1 MDAPSV
7 APEVQ
12 VSPVPEDVRP
22 LPPTVSYDIQ
32 SLGKYDVFLNH
43 RGPDV
48 KDTFVAHLNDA
59 LCAAGFHPFLDAKS
73 LIKGKHPYNSINEA
87 LSGVGLHVAIFSKG
101 YAESKYCL
109 DELHDMLE
117 SGKLIL
123 PVFYGVEVENL
134 CRPYDGPFAAGLRK
148 HKKRGRHQD
157 VERWETALAKV
168 ADLQGFRLAEFNGD
182 EAQLKRRIVL
192 AVQRALPARRLQQ
205 VAPHRV
211 GLEESLKVVIKKL
224 NLTGDS
230 VGIIGVF
237 GMGGI
242 GKTTLVREVYNH
254 FAMEK
259 RFEEQSFLK
268 DVRSITDP
276 LDLQKQLVYDLLQG
290 DLQSSEKFSY
300 WFDRFMRRK
309 VLIVVDDIDH
319 RSQFDVLIPHID
331 KLARGSRILV
341 TSRDQNVLTNIMRGD
356 GHLTAMHEVELM
368 SPHDS
373 YRLFN
378 WHAFYNEKASD
389 GFQDLARK
397 VADACCRLPLA
408 LEVIGAFLFDKKRPE
423 DRDCWHQATETL
435 RANGDILNKLKIS
448 YDGLSSDESR
458 LMFTDIA
465 CFLIGKDEQMA
476 MQIFESCIS
485 YTGPQVSFH
494 ALMDKS
500 LVTLDSDRR
509 IRMHDLLR
517 DMGRNVVT
525 KQSQIEGQRSHLW
538 DPAMAERVLR
548 KNQGTDTVRGL
559 SVAGAKDGAAWKAET
574 YTRMSEL
581 HFLIL
586 DHCQVKGDFS
596 TWSKELRWLQW
607 WSLPL
612 SELPPTLSLLNLSVL
627 DLTGSKSFPCK
638 ELRMLILKDCTA
650 LKELPQTIGKL
661 SRLKNLDVQGC
672 STLKALPDSMGELM
686 ELTQLNLSNCT
697 TLERLPDTICL
708 LSKLQKLWL
717 INCTELEFLPTE
729 FGKLQRL
736 DEFWADAT
744 SLSRL
749 PHSFSQLSNLEN
761 LHLHKC
767 EEIQELPSMSGLVKL
782 KLFHMGHIGVQTL
795 PEDFGHLQNL
805 VELHLYG
812 CKNLQTLPQSF
823 GLLQLQRLQMNDN
836 PKLEMLPEGFG
847 RLKSLVDL
855 HIGNN
860 SILSLP
866 LSELPLNL
874 SFPCKELR
882 MLILKDCTAI
892 EELPQTIGKLSRLK
906 NLDVQG
912 CSTLKALPDS
922 MGELMELTQLNLSNC
937 TTLERLPDTI
947 CLLTKLEK
955 LWLVNC
961 TKLKFLPKEFGKL
974 QRLDEFWA
982 DTTSL
987 SRLPHSFSQLSN
999 LEDLHLRK
1007 CENIQELPSMS
1018 GLVKLKLF
1026 HMGHIG
1032 VQTLPEDFGHLQ
1044 NLVDLY
1050 LYGCKNLQ
1058 TLPQSFGLL
1067 QLRRLQ
1073 MNDNPKLEML
1083 PEGFGRL
1090 KSLVDLHIV
1099 NNSILSLPLSELPL
1113 NLSHYSSQRCNVV
1126 ALWHYSSR
1134 RCDATTLWRCNSR
1147 QRQTTAHY
1155 AMMASSASDGRQRSA
1170 ALQQWQ
1176 YDVFLNHRGPDVKDT
1191 FVAHLNDALCA
1202 AGFHPFLDAKSLIKG
1217 KHPYNS
1223 INQALSGVGVH
1234 VAIFSKGYAESKY
1247 CLDELHDMLESGKL
1261 ILPVFYGVEVEHLC
1275 RPYDGPFA
1283 AGLRKHKKRGRH
1295 QDVERWETALAK
1307 VADLQG
1313 FRLAEFNGDE
1323 AQLKRRIV
1331 LAVQRALPARR
1342 LQQVAP
1348 HRVGLEESLKV
1359 VIKKLNLTGDS
1370 VRIIG
1375 VFGMG
1380 GIGKTTLVREVY
1392 NHFAMEKRFEEQSF
1406 LKDVRSITDPL
1417 DLQKQLVYDLL
1428 QEDLQSSEKFSYW
1441 FDCFMG
1447 RKVLI
1452 VVDDID
1458 HRSQFDV
1465 LIPHI
1470 DKLARGSRILVT
1482 SRDQNVL
1489 TNIMRG
1495 DGHLTA
1501 MHEVELMSPHDS
1513 YRLFNWHAFY
1523 NEKAS
1528 DGFQD
1533 LARKV
1538 ADACCR
1544 LPLALEVIG
1553 AFLFDKK
1560 RPEDRDCWHQA
1571 TETLRANGDILNK
1584 LKISYD
1590 GLSSDESR
1598 LMFTDIACFLI
1609 GKDEQMAMQI
1619 FESCISYTGPQV
1631 SFHALM
1637 DKSLVTLDS
1646 DRRIR
1651 MHDLLRDMGRNV
1663 VTKQSQIEGQRSHL
1677 WDPAMA
1683 ERVLRKNQGTDTVR
1697 GLSVAGAKDGAA
1709 WKAETYTRMSELHF
1723 LILDHCQV
1731 KGDFSTWSKELRW
1744 LQWWSLPLTE
1754 LPPTLSL
1761 LNLSVLDL
1769 TGSKSVTRIS
1779 PKNSNDEFPC
1789 KELRM
1794 LILKDCTALEELPQ
1808 TIGKLSRLKNLDV
1821 QGCST
1826 LKALPDSVGELLELT
1841 QLNLSNCTTLEKLP
1855 DTICLLSKLEKLWLI
1870 NCTELEFLPTEFGKL
1885 QRLDEF
1891 WADATSLS
1899 RLPHSFSQ
1907 LSNLEDLHLCY
1918 CENIQEL
1925 PSMSGLFPCKALRM
1939 LIFKDCT
1946 ALEELPQT
1954 IGKLS
1959 RLKNLD
1965 VQGCST
1971 LKALPDSVG
1980 ELLELTQ
1987 LNLSNCTTL
1996 EKLPDTICLL
2006 SKLEK
2011 LWLINCTELEFLPTE
2026 FGKLQRL
2033 DEFWADATSLSRL
2046 PHSFSQLSNLEDLH
2060 LCYCENIQELP
2071 SMSGLFPCKEL
2082 RMLILKD
2089 CTALEELPQTI
2100 GKLSRLKN
2108 LDVQGCS
2115 TLKALPDSF
2124 PCKELRMLI
2133 LKDCTALEE
2142 LPQTIG
2148 KLSRL
2153 KNLDVQG
2160 CSTLKA
2166 LPDSVGE
2173 LLELMQLNLSNCTT
2187 LNRLPHTICR
2197 LSKLQKL
2204 WLINCREL
2212 KFLPTE
2218 FGKLQRLDEFWADAT
2233 SLSRLPHSFS
2243 QLSNLEDLHLCYCEN
2258 IQELPSMSGLFPCK
2272 ELRMLI
2278 LKDCTA
2284 LEELPQT
2291 IGKLSRLK
2299 NLDVQGCSTLKALPD
2314 SMGELLELTQLN
2326 LSNCTTLNRLPHT
2339 ICRLSKLQKLWLINC
2354 TKLKF
2359 LPTEFGK
2366 LQRLDEF
2373 WADATSLSRLPHS
2386 FSQLSNLEDLH
2397 LCYCENIQELP
2408 SMSGLFPCKELRMLI
2423 LKDCTALEELPQTI
2437 GKLSRLKNLDVQG
2450 CSTLKALPNSVGEL
2464 LELTQ
2469 LNLSNC
2475 TSLNRLPDTICLLS
2489 KLEKLWLINC
2499 IELEFLPTEFGKLQ
2513 RLDEFW
2519 ADATSLSRL
2528 PHSFSQLSNLE
2539 NLHLHKCEE
2548 IQELPS
2554 MSGLVKLKLFH
2565 MGHIGVQTLPEDFGQ
2580 LQNLVELH
2588 LYGCKNLETLPQS
2601 FGLLQLQRLEM
2612 YDNPELEM
2620 PPEGFGKPK
2629 KRKHDSLFIKL
2640 KSSSGRFKQRNVDV
2654 PSTFLELGTKSL
2666 KNVENT
2672 ISAQSSDSVLI
2683 NQLQCDYLFHK
2694 LRESLND
2701 AKACIDGSSPQD
2713 NKRSCCI
2720 LESLAQTWKEGE
2732 ILVGDCCD
2740 AQWIR
2745 VAMILANAKE
2755 HFTFLIF
2762 KLRLYMQLFQSIFK
2776 EGATKEFLIKLQDR
2790 KWSDDVKDE
2799 EFPIIDEKALEDQQ
2813 RLLSRLMEVG
2823 SIDSENLI
2831 KRLNHPG
2838 KIDAWKVAHKS
2849 IQRVPRG
2856 QIGKGASAI
2865 VHEVEWL
2872 GKHFAEKCF
2881 FGPEGEHFQK
2891 EASLLAGLSHPN
2903 ILPLFCLVTTA
2914 NSCSFVT
2921 ELMDGDLYGL
2931 MRKRLHNHEIQGA
2944 PFKLLEAIDIMLQVA
2959 EGMHYLHQK
2968 KVVHRDLKSTNILVK
2983 CDEHD
2988 GHVYAKVAD
2997 FGLSKTKESSCTYS
3011 NLTMDQG
3018 TTRWMAP
3025 ELFGN
3030 FDQSVPIQVCQ
3041 ETQHPSL
3048 SNEQISRRYPFKV
3061 DIYSF
3066 GMVCYEILTGN
3077 IPFHNINSMTEFRT
3091 KIKDGLRPDLPEQCP
3106 HQLSKLIQECYHPD
3120 PATRPSFFEIC
3131 LELRHIMCSLMIG
3144 CTL

>member
-73 LIKGKHPYNSINEA
+73 LIKGKHPYNSINQA
-87 LSGVGLHVAIFSKG
+87 LSGVGVHVAIFSKG

-123 PVFYGVEVENL
+123 PVFYGVEVEHL

-168 ADLQGFRLAEFNGD
+168 ADLQGFRLAGFNGD

-276 LDLQKQLVYDLLQG
+276 LDLQKQLVYDLLQE

-300 WFDRFMRRK
+300 RFDRFMGRK

-423 DRDCWHQATETL
+423 DRDCWHQATQTL

-607 WSLPL
+607 CSLPL
-612 SELPPTLSLLNLSVL
+612 LELPPTLSLLNLSVL

-650 LKELPQTIGKL
+650 LEELPQTIGKL

-672 STLKALPDSMGELM
+672 STLKALPDSVGELM

-697 TLERLPDTICL
+697 TLERLPYTICL
-708 LSKLQKLWL
+708 LLKLEKLWL

-749 PHSFSQLSNLEN
+749 PHSFSQLSNLED
-761 LHLHKC
+761 LHLRKC
-767 EEIQELPSMSGLVKL
+767 EKIQELPSMSGL
-782 KLFHMGHIGVQTL
+782 
-795 PEDFGHLQNL
+795 
-805 VELHLYG
+805 
-812 CKNLQTLPQSF
+812 
-823 GLLQLQRLQMNDN
+823 
-836 PKLEMLPEGFG
+836 
-847 RLKSLVDL
+847 
-855 HIGNN
+855 
-860 SILSLP
+860 
-866 LSELPLNL
+866 
-874 SFPCKELR
+874 
-882 MLILKDCTAI
+882 
-892 EELPQTIGKLSRLK
+892 LPQTIGKLSRLK

-912 CSTLKALPDS
+912 CSTLKALPNS
-922 MGELMELTQLNLSNC
+922 VGELVELTQLNLSNC
-937 TTLERLPDTI
+937 TTLKMLPDTI
-947 CLLTKLEK
+947 CLLSKLQK
-955 LWLVNC
+955 LWLINC
-961 TKLKFLPKEFGKL
+961 TKLEFLPTEFGKL
-974 QRLDEFWA
+974 HRLDEFWA
-982 DTTSL
+982 DATSL

-1007 CENIQELPSMS
+1007 CEKIQELPSMNIPCKTA
-1018 GLVKLKLF
+1018 LVELRRIMSCGELLVTQWTQKDWWMAVIASSDAASLDKKVILHLREFLACVNMLVQMKTNIMYRPDLESAVKDASRTDIDSLIRSMEEYKGSISSTSKFAKLAKHILEKLEAEISNHQHPYTIDFPLDVEISYKDRLGDGSFGTVYKCTFLGVMAAAKVWKTNCMNKEAAEKEARLSSKLRHPNVAQFIGYGVMENQPVIISELMSTDLRRYLDEKKKTAGEGPPLPLLVAMNILLQIAEAMNYLHENGVMHRDLKANNVLINVVEGPDRQLSSSSVQVKLTDFGESKLKLDDS
-1026 HMGHIG
+1026 GY
-1032 VQTLPEDFGHLQ
+1032 T
-1044 NLVDLY
+1044 
-1050 LYGCKNLQ
+1050 
-1058 TLPQSFGLL
+1058 TPQVG
-1067 QLRRLQ
+1067 
-1073 MNDNPKLEML
+1073 
-1083 PEGFGRL
+1083 
-1090 KSLVDLHIV
+1090 
-1099 NNSILSLPLSELPL
+1099 
-1113 NLSHYSSQRCNVV
+1113 
-1126 ALWHYSSR
+1126 
-1134 RCDATTLWRCNSR
+1134 ATR
-1147 QRQTTAHY
+1147 
-1155 AMMASSASDGRQRSA
+1155 
-1170 ALQQWQ
+1170 
-1176 YDVFLNHRGPDVKDT
+1176 
-1191 FVAHLNDALCA
+1191 
-1202 AGFHPFLDAKSLIKG
+1202 
-1217 KHPYNS
+1217 
-1223 INQALSGVGVH
+1223 
-1234 VAIFSKGYAESKY
+1234 
-1247 CLDELHDMLESGKL
+1247 
-1261 ILPVFYGVEVEHLC
+1261 
-1275 RPYDGPFA
+1275 
-1283 AGLRKHKKRGRH
+1283 
-1295 QDVERWETALAK
+1295 
-1307 VADLQG
+1307 
-1313 FRLAEFNGDE
+1313 DE

-1370 VRIIG
+1370 VGIIG

-1441 FDCFMG
+1441 FDRFMG

-1619 FESCISYTGPQV
+1619 FESCISYTGPHV

-1744 LQWWSLPLTE
+1744 LQWWSLPLSE
-1754 LPPTLSL
+1754 LPSTLSL

-1779 PKNSNDEFPC
+1779 PKNSNHEFPC

-1826 LKALPDSVGELLELT
+1826 LKALPDSVGELVELT
-1841 QLNLSNCTTLEKLP
+1841 QLNLSNCTTLERLP

-1907 LSNLEDLHLCY
+1907 LSNLEDLHLRK
-1918 CENIQEL
+1918 CEKIQEL
-1925 PSMSGLFPCKALRM
+1925 PSMSAL
-1939 LIFKDCT
+1939 
-1946 ALEELPQT
+1946 
-1954 IGKLS
+1954 
-1959 RLKNLD
+1959 
-1965 VQGCST
+1965 
-1971 LKALPDSVG
+1971 
-1980 ELLELTQ
+1980 
-1987 LNLSNCTTL
+1987 
-1996 EKLPDTICLL
+1996 
-2006 SKLEK
+2006 
-2011 LWLINCTELEFLPTE
+2011 
-2026 FGKLQRL
+2026 
-2033 DEFWADATSLSRL
+2033 
-2046 PHSFSQLSNLEDLH
+2046 
-2060 LCYCENIQELP
+2060 
-2071 SMSGLFPCKEL
+2071 
-2082 RMLILKD
+2082 
-2089 CTALEELPQTI
+2089 
-2100 GKLSRLKN
+2100 
-2108 LDVQGCS
+2108 
-2115 TLKALPDSF
+2115 F

-2173 LLELMQLNLSNCTT
+2173 LVELTHLNLSNCTT
-2187 LNRLPHTICR
+2187 LKRLPDTICL
-2197 LSKLQKL
+2197 LSKLEKL
-2204 WLINCREL
+2204 WLINCTEL
-2212 KFLPTE
+2212 EFLPTE
-2218 FGKLQRLDEFWADAT
+2218 FGKLQRLDEFWADTT

-2243 QLSNLEDLHLCYCEN
+2243 QLSNLEDLHLHKCEE
-2258 IQELPSMSGLFPCK
+2258 IQELPSMSALFPCK

-2278 LKDCTA
+2278 LKDCTT

-2314 SMGELLELTQLN
+2314 SVGELVELTHLN
-2326 LSNCTTLNRLPHT
+2326 LSNCTTLKRLPDT
-2339 ICRLSKLQKLWLINC
+2339 ICLLSKLEKLWLINC

-2397 LCYCENIQELP
+2397 L
-2408 SMSGLFPCKELRMLI
+2408 
-2423 LKDCTALEELPQTI
+2423 
-2437 GKLSRLKNLDVQG
+2437 
-2450 CSTLKALPNSVGEL
+2450 
-2464 LELTQ
+2464 
-2469 LNLSNC
+2469 
-2475 TSLNRLPDTICLLS
+2475 
-2489 KLEKLWLINC
+2489 
-2499 IELEFLPTEFGKLQ
+2499 
-2513 RLDEFW
+2513 
-2519 ADATSLSRL
+2519 
-2528 PHSFSQLSNLE
+2528 
-2539 NLHLHKCEE
+2539 HKCEN

-2565 MGHIGVQTLPEDFGQ
+2565 MGHIGVQTLPEDFGH
-2580 LQNLVELH
+2580 LQNLVDLH
-2588 LYGCKNLETLPQS
+2588 LYGCRNLETLPQS
-2601 FGLLQLQRLEM
+2601 FGSLQLQRLEM
-2612 YDNPELEM
+2612 NDNPQLEM
-2620 PPEGFGKPK
+2620 LPEGFG
-2629 KRKHDSLFIKL
+2629 RL
-2640 KSSSGRFKQRNVDV
+2640 KSLVDLRIGNN
-2654 PSTFLELGTKSL
+2654 PILSLPLSELPLNLSVLDLTRTKS
-2666 KNVENT
+2666 VT
-2672 ISAQSSDSVLI
+2672 RISPRNS
-2683 NQLQCDYLFHK
+2683 
-2694 LRESLND
+2694 ND
-2701 AKACIDGSSPQD
+2701 
-2713 NKRSCCI
+2713 
-2720 LESLAQTWKEGE
+2720 EVQT
-2732 ILVGDCCD
+2732 L
-2740 AQWIR
+2740 
-2745 VAMILANAKE
+2745 
-2755 HFTFLIF
+2755 
-2762 KLRLYMQLFQSIFK
+2762 
-2776 EGATKEFLIKLQDR
+2776 
-2790 KWSDDVKDE
+2790 
-2799 EFPIIDEKALEDQQ
+2799 
-2813 RLLSRLMEVG
+2813 
-2823 SIDSENLI
+2823 
-2831 KRLNHPG
+2831 
-2838 KIDAWKVAHKS
+2838 
-2849 IQRVPRG
+2849 
-2856 QIGKGASAI
+2856 QIG
-2865 VHEVEWL
+2865 
-2872 GKHFAEKCF
+2872 
-2881 FGPEGEHFQK
+2881 
-2891 EASLLAGLSHPN
+2891 
-2903 ILPLFCLVTTA
+2903 
-2914 NSCSFVT
+2914 
-2921 ELMDGDLYGL
+2921 
-2931 MRKRLHNHEIQGA
+2931 
-2944 PFKLLEAIDIMLQVA
+2944 
-2959 EGMHYLHQK
+2959 GMMH
-2968 KVVHRDLKSTNILVK
+2968 
-2983 CDEHD
+2983 
-2988 GHVYAKVAD
+2988 
-2997 FGLSKTKESSCTYS
+2997 
-3011 NLTMDQG
+3011 
-3018 TTRWMAP
+3018 
-3025 ELFGN
+3025 
-3030 FDQSVPIQVCQ
+3030 
-3041 ETQHPSL
+3041 
-3048 SNEQISRRYPFKV
+3048 
-3061 DIYSF
+3061 
-3066 GMVCYEILTGN
+3066 
-3077 IPFHNINSMTEFRT
+3077 
-3091 KIKDGLRPDLPEQCP
+3091 
-3106 HQLSKLIQECYHPD
+3106 
-3120 PATRPSFFEIC
+3120 
-3131 LELRHIMCSLMIG
+3131 
-3144 CTL
+3144 

>member
-1 MDAPSV
+1 
-7 APEVQ
+7 
-12 VSPVPEDVRP
+12 
-22 LPPTVSYDIQ
+22 
-32 SLGKYDVFLNH
+32 
-43 RGPDV
+43 
-48 KDTFVAHLNDA
+48 
-59 LCAAGFHPFLDAKS
+59 
-73 LIKGKHPYNSINEA
+73 
-87 LSGVGLHVAIFSKG
+87 
-101 YAESKYCL
+101 
-109 DELHDMLE
+109 
-117 SGKLIL
+117 
-123 PVFYGVEVENL
+123 
-134 CRPYDGPFAAGLRK
+134 
-148 HKKRGRHQD
+148 
-157 VERWETALAKV
+157 
-168 ADLQGFRLAEFNGD
+168 
-182 EAQLKRRIVL
+182 
-192 AVQRALPARRLQQ
+192 
-205 VAPHRV
+205 
-211 GLEESLKVVIKKL
+211 
-224 NLTGDS
+224 
-230 VGIIGVF
+230 
-237 GMGGI
+237 
-242 GKTTLVREVYNH
+242 
-254 FAMEK
+254 
-259 RFEEQSFLK
+259 
-268 DVRSITDP
+268 
-276 LDLQKQLVYDLLQG
+276 
-290 DLQSSEKFSY
+290 
-300 WFDRFMRRK
+300 
-309 VLIVVDDIDH
+309 
-319 RSQFDVLIPHID
+319 
-331 KLARGSRILV
+331 
-341 TSRDQNVLTNIMRGD
+341 
-356 GHLTAMHEVELM
+356 
-368 SPHDS
+368 
-373 YRLFN
+373 
-378 WHAFYNEKASD
+378 
-389 GFQDLARK
+389 
-397 VADACCRLPLA
+397 
-408 LEVIGAFLFDKKRPE
+408 
-423 DRDCWHQATETL
+423 
-435 RANGDILNKLKIS
+435 
-448 YDGLSSDESR
+448 
-458 LMFTDIA
+458 
-465 CFLIGKDEQMA
+465 
-476 MQIFESCIS
+476 
-485 YTGPQVSFH
+485 
-494 ALMDKS
+494 
-500 LVTLDSDRR
+500 
-509 IRMHDLLR
+509 
-517 DMGRNVVT
+517 
-525 KQSQIEGQRSHLW
+525 
-538 DPAMAERVLR
+538 
-548 KNQGTDTVRGL
+548 
-559 SVAGAKDGAAWKAET
+559 
-574 YTRMSEL
+574 
-581 HFLIL
+581 
-586 DHCQVKGDFS
+586 
-596 TWSKELRWLQW
+596 
-607 WSLPL
+607 
-612 SELPPTLSLLNLSVL
+612 
-627 DLTGSKSFPCK
+627 
-638 ELRMLILKDCTA
+638 
-650 LKELPQTIGKL
+650 
-661 SRLKNLDVQGC
+661 
-672 STLKALPDSMGELM
+672 
-686 ELTQLNLSNCT
+686 
-697 TLERLPDTICL
+697 
-708 LSKLQKLWL
+708 
-717 INCTELEFLPTE
+717 
-729 FGKLQRL
+729 
-736 DEFWADAT
+736 
-744 SLSRL
+744 
-749 PHSFSQLSNLEN
+749 
-761 LHLHKC
+761 
-767 EEIQELPSMSGLVKL
+767 
-782 KLFHMGHIGVQTL
+782 
-795 PEDFGHLQNL
+795 
-805 VELHLYG
+805 
-812 CKNLQTLPQSF
+812 
-823 GLLQLQRLQMNDN
+823 
-836 PKLEMLPEGFG
+836 
-847 RLKSLVDL
+847 
-855 HIGNN
+855 
-860 SILSLP
+860 
-866 LSELPLNL
+866 
-874 SFPCKELR
+874 
-882 MLILKDCTAI
+882 
-892 EELPQTIGKLSRLK
+892 
-906 NLDVQG
+906 
-912 CSTLKALPDS
+912 
-922 MGELMELTQLNLSNC
+922 
-937 TTLERLPDTI
+937 
-947 CLLTKLEK
+947 
-955 LWLVNC
+955 
-961 TKLKFLPKEFGKL
+961 
-974 QRLDEFWA
+974 
-982 DTTSL
+982 
-987 SRLPHSFSQLSN
+987 
-999 LEDLHLRK
+999 
-1007 CENIQELPSMS
+1007 
-1018 GLVKLKLF
+1018 
-1026 HMGHIG
+1026 
-1032 VQTLPEDFGHLQ
+1032 
-1044 NLVDLY
+1044 
-1050 LYGCKNLQ
+1050 
-1058 TLPQSFGLL
+1058 
-1067 QLRRLQ
+1067 
-1073 MNDNPKLEML
+1073 
-1083 PEGFGRL
+1083 
-1090 KSLVDLHIV
+1090 
-1099 NNSILSLPLSELPL
+1099 
-1113 NLSHYSSQRCNVV
+1113 
-1126 ALWHYSSR
+1126 
-1134 RCDATTLWRCNSR
+1134 
-1147 QRQTTAHY
+1147 
-1155 AMMASSASDGRQRSA
+1155 MASSASDGRQRSA

-1223 INQALSGVGVH
+1223 INEALSGVGVH

-1428 QEDLQSSEKFSYW
+1428 QEDLQSSEKFSYR
-1441 FDCFMG
+1441 FDRFMG

-1744 LQWWSLPLTE
+1744 LQWWSLPLLE

-1769 TGSKSVTRIS
+1769 TGTKS
-1779 PKNSNDEFPC
+1779 FPC

-1794 LILKDCTALEELPQ
+1794 LILKDCTALKELPQ

-1826 LKALPDSVGELLELT
+1826 LKALPDSMGELVELT
-1841 QLNLSNCTTLEKLP
+1841 QLNLSNCTTLKMLP

-1899 RLPHSFSQ
+1899 TLPHSFSQ
-1907 LSNLEDLHLCY
+1907 LSNLEDLHLR
-1918 CENIQEL
+1918 
-1925 PSMSGLFPCKALRM
+1925 K
-1939 LIFKDCT
+1939 
-1946 ALEELPQT
+1946 
-1954 IGKLS
+1954 
-1959 RLKNLD
+1959 
-1965 VQGCST
+1965 
-1971 LKALPDSVG
+1971 
-1980 ELLELTQ
+1980 
-1987 LNLSNCTTL
+1987 
-1996 EKLPDTICLL
+1996 
-2006 SKLEK
+2006 
-2011 LWLINCTELEFLPTE
+2011 
-2026 FGKLQRL
+2026 
-2033 DEFWADATSLSRL
+2033 
-2046 PHSFSQLSNLEDLH
+2046 
-2060 LCYCENIQELP
+2060 CENIQELP

-2089 CTALEELPQTI
+2089 CTAL
-2100 GKLSRLKN
+2100 K
-2108 LDVQGCS
+2108 
-2115 TLKALPDSF
+2115 
-2124 PCKELRMLI
+2124 
-2133 LKDCTALEE
+2133 
-2142 LPQTIG
+2142 
-2148 KLSRL
+2148 
-2153 KNLDVQG
+2153 
-2160 CSTLKA
+2160 
-2166 LPDSVGE
+2166 
-2173 LLELMQLNLSNCTT
+2173 
-2187 LNRLPHTICR
+2187 
-2197 LSKLQKL
+2197 
-2204 WLINCREL
+2204 
-2212 KFLPTE
+2212 
-2218 FGKLQRLDEFWADAT
+2218 
-2233 SLSRLPHSFS
+2233 
-2243 QLSNLEDLHLCYCEN
+2243 
-2258 IQELPSMSGLFPCK
+2258 
-2272 ELRMLI
+2272 
-2278 LKDCTA
+2278 
-2284 LEELPQT
+2284 ELPQT

-2314 SMGELLELTQLN
+2314 SMGELVELTQLN
-2326 LSNCTTLNRLPHT
+2326 LSNCTTLKMLPDT
-2339 ICRLSKLQKLWLINC
+2339 ICLLSKLEKLWLINC

-2373 WADATSLSRLPHS
+2373 WADATSLSTLPHS

-2397 LCYCENIQELP
+2397 LHKCENIQELP

-2423 LKDCTALEELPQTI
+2423 LKDCTALKELPQTI
-2437 GKLSRLKNLDVQG
+2437 GKLSRLKNLDVQV
-2450 CSTLKALPNSVGEL
+2450 CSTLKALPDSVGEL
-2464 LELTQ
+2464 VELTQ

-2475 TSLNRLPDTICLLS
+2475 TTLKMLPDTICLLS

-2499 IELEFLPTEFGKLQ
+2499 TKLEFLPTEFGKLQ

-2519 ADATSLSRL
+2519 ADATSLSTL

-2539 NLHLHKCEE
+2539 DLHLHKCEN

-2554 MSGLVKLKLFH
+2554 MSGLVNLKLFH
-2565 MGHIGVQTLPEDFGQ
+2565 MGHIGVQTLPEDFGH

-2588 LYGCKNLETLPQS
+2588 LYGCKNLQTLPQS
-2601 FGLLQLQRLEM
+2601 FGSLQLQRLQM
-2612 YDNPELEM
+2612 NDNPKLEM
-2620 PPEGFGKPK
+2620 LPEGFGRPK

-2640 KSSSGRFKQRNVDV
+2640 KSSSGRFKEPNVDV
-2654 PSTFLELGTKSL
+2654 PSTSLELGTKSL

-2701 AKACIDGSSPQD
+2701 AKACIDGLSPQD
-2713 NKRSCCI
+2713 IQRSCCI

-2732 ILVGDCCD
+2732 ILVRDCCD

-2755 HFTFLIF
+2755 HFTSLIF

-2813 RLLSRLMEVG
+2813 WLLSRLMEVG

-2849 IQRVPRG
+2849 IQRVPHG

-2865 VHEVEWL
+2865 VHKVEWL
-2872 GKHFAEKCF
+2872 GKYFAEKCF
-2881 FGPEGEHFQK
+2881 FGLEGEHFQK

-2914 NSCSFVT
+2914 NSCSLVT
-2921 ELMDGDLYGL
+2921 ELMDGDLHGL
-2931 MRKRLHNHEIQGA
+2931 MRKRLDNHEIQGA

-3077 IPFHNINSMTEFRT
+3077 IPFHNIIAMTELRT

-3131 LELRHIMCSLMIG
+3131 LELRHIMCSLMID

>member
-1 MDAPSV
+1 MGFSAPKSCT
-7 APEVQ
+7 
-12 VSPVPEDVRP
+12 
-22 LPPTVSYDIQ
+22 LPWR
-32 SLGKYDVFLNH
+32 YDVFLNH

-87 LSGVGLHVAIFSKG
+87 LSGVGVHVAIFSKG

-123 PVFYGVEVENL
+123 PVFYGVEVEHL
-134 CRPYDGPFAAGLRK
+134 RRPYDGPFAAGLRK

-259 RFEEQSFLK
+259 RFEE
-268 DVRSITDP
+268 
-276 LDLQKQLVYDLLQG
+276 
-290 DLQSSEKFSY
+290 
-300 WFDRFMRRK
+300 
-309 VLIVVDDIDH
+309 H
-319 RSQFDVLIPHID
+319 
-331 KLARGSRILV
+331 
-341 TSRDQNVLTNIMRGD
+341 
-356 GHLTAMHEVELM
+356 
-368 SPHDS
+368 
-373 YRLFN
+373 
-378 WHAFYNEKASD
+378 
-389 GFQDLARK
+389 
-397 VADACCRLPLA
+397 
-408 LEVIGAFLFDKKRPE
+408 
-423 DRDCWHQATETL
+423 
-435 RANGDILNKLKIS
+435 
-448 YDGLSSDESR
+448 
-458 LMFTDIA
+458 
-465 CFLIGKDEQMA
+465 
-476 MQIFESCIS
+476 
-485 YTGPQVSFH
+485 
-494 ALMDKS
+494 
-500 LVTLDSDRR
+500 
-509 IRMHDLLR
+509 
-517 DMGRNVVT
+517 
-525 KQSQIEGQRSHLW
+525 
-538 DPAMAERVLR
+538 
-548 KNQGTDTVRGL
+548 
-559 SVAGAKDGAAWKAET
+559 
-574 YTRMSEL
+574 
-581 HFLIL
+581 
-586 DHCQVKGDFS
+586 
-596 TWSKELRWLQW
+596 
-607 WSLPL
+607 
-612 SELPPTLSLLNLSVL
+612 
-627 DLTGSKSFPCK
+627 
-638 ELRMLILKDCTA
+638 
-650 LKELPQTIGKL
+650 
-661 SRLKNLDVQGC
+661 
-672 STLKALPDSMGELM
+672 
-686 ELTQLNLSNCT
+686 
-697 TLERLPDTICL
+697 
-708 LSKLQKLWL
+708 
-717 INCTELEFLPTE
+717 
-729 FGKLQRL
+729 
-736 DEFWADAT
+736 
-744 SLSRL
+744 
-749 PHSFSQLSNLEN
+749 
-761 LHLHKC
+761 
-767 EEIQELPSMSGLVKL
+767 
-782 KLFHMGHIGVQTL
+782 
-795 PEDFGHLQNL
+795 
-805 VELHLYG
+805 
-812 CKNLQTLPQSF
+812 
-823 GLLQLQRLQMNDN
+823 
-836 PKLEMLPEGFG
+836 
-847 RLKSLVDL
+847 
-855 HIGNN
+855 
-860 SILSLP
+860 
-866 LSELPLNL
+866 
-874 SFPCKELR
+874 
-882 MLILKDCTAI
+882 
-892 EELPQTIGKLSRLK
+892 
-906 NLDVQG
+906 
-912 CSTLKALPDS
+912 
-922 MGELMELTQLNLSNC
+922 
-937 TTLERLPDTI
+937 
-947 CLLTKLEK
+947 
-955 LWLVNC
+955 
-961 TKLKFLPKEFGKL
+961 
-974 QRLDEFWA
+974 
-982 DTTSL
+982 
-987 SRLPHSFSQLSN
+987 
-999 LEDLHLRK
+999 
-1007 CENIQELPSMS
+1007 
-1018 GLVKLKLF
+1018 
-1026 HMGHIG
+1026 
-1032 VQTLPEDFGHLQ
+1032 
-1044 NLVDLY
+1044 
-1050 LYGCKNLQ
+1050 
-1058 TLPQSFGLL
+1058 
-1067 QLRRLQ
+1067 
-1073 MNDNPKLEML
+1073 
-1083 PEGFGRL
+1083 
-1090 KSLVDLHIV
+1090 
-1099 NNSILSLPLSELPL
+1099 
-1113 NLSHYSSQRCNVV
+1113 
-1126 ALWHYSSR
+1126 
-1134 RCDATTLWRCNSR
+1134 
-1147 QRQTTAHY
+1147 
-1155 AMMASSASDGRQRSA
+1155 
-1170 ALQQWQ
+1170 
-1176 YDVFLNHRGPDVKDT
+1176 
-1191 FVAHLNDALCA
+1191 
-1202 AGFHPFLDAKSLIKG
+1202 
-1217 KHPYNS
+1217 
-1223 INQALSGVGVH
+1223 
-1234 VAIFSKGYAESKY
+1234 
-1247 CLDELHDMLESGKL
+1247 
-1261 ILPVFYGVEVEHLC
+1261 
-1275 RPYDGPFA
+1275 
-1283 AGLRKHKKRGRH
+1283 
-1295 QDVERWETALAK
+1295 
-1307 VADLQG
+1307 
-1313 FRLAEFNGDE
+1313 
-1323 AQLKRRIV
+1323 
-1331 LAVQRALPARR
+1331 
-1342 LQQVAP
+1342 
-1348 HRVGLEESLKV
+1348 
-1359 VIKKLNLTGDS
+1359 
-1370 VRIIG
+1370 
-1375 VFGMG
+1375 
-1380 GIGKTTLVREVY
+1380 
-1392 NHFAMEKRFEEQSF
+1392 SF

-1441 FDCFMG
+1441 FDRFMG

-1677 WDPAMA
+1677 WDPAIA

-1744 LQWWSLPLTE
+1744 LQWWSLPLSE

-1794 LILKDCTALEELPQ
+1794 LVLKDCTTLEELPQTIGKLSRLKNLDVQGCSTLKALPNSFPCKELRMLILKDCTTLEELPQ

-1826 LKALPDSVGELLELT
+1826 LKALPDSVGELVELT
-1841 QLNLSNCTTLEKLP
+1841 QLNLSNCTTLERLP
-1855 DTICLLSKLEKLWLI
+1855 DTICHLSKLKKLWLI

-1899 RLPHSFSQ
+1899 RLPDSFSQ
-1907 LSNLEDLHLCY
+1907 LSNLEDLHLHK

-1925 PSMSGLFPCKALRM
+1925 PSMSGLFPCKELRM
-1939 LIFKDCT
+1939 LILKDCT
-1946 ALEELPQT
+1946 TLEELPQTIGKLSRLNNLDVQGCSTLKALPNSVGELVELTQLNLSNCTTLKRLPNTICRLSKLQKLWLNNCTKLKFLPIEFGKLQRLDEFWADATSLSRLPDSFSQLSNLEDLHLSKCEEIQELPSMSGLFPCKELRMLILKDCTTLEELPQTIGKLSRLKNLDVQGCSTLKALPNSVGELVELTQLNLSNCTTLKRLPDTVCRLSKLQKLWLNNCTKLKFLPIEFGKLQRLDEFWADATSLSRLPDSFSQLSNLADLHLSKCEKIQELPSMSGLFPCKELRMLILKDCTTLEELPQT

-1980 ELLELTQ
+1980 ELVELTQ

-1996 EKLPDTICLL
+1996 ERLPDTICHL
-2006 SKLEK
+2006 SKLKK
-2011 LWLINCTELEFLPTE
+2011 LWLINCTELEFLPIE

-2046 PHSFSQLSNLEDLH
+2046 PDSFSQLSNLEDLH
-2060 LCYCENIQELP
+2060 L
-2071 SMSGLFPCKEL
+2071 
-2082 RMLILKD
+2082 
-2089 CTALEELPQTI
+2089 
-2100 GKLSRLKN
+2100 
-2108 LDVQGCS
+2108 
-2115 TLKALPDSF
+2115 
-2124 PCKELRMLI
+2124 
-2133 LKDCTALEE
+2133 
-2142 LPQTIG
+2142 
-2148 KLSRL
+2148 
-2153 KNLDVQG
+2153 
-2160 CSTLKA
+2160 
-2166 LPDSVGE
+2166 
-2173 LLELMQLNLSNCTT
+2173 
-2187 LNRLPHTICR
+2187 
-2197 LSKLQKL
+2197 
-2204 WLINCREL
+2204 
-2212 KFLPTE
+2212 
-2218 FGKLQRLDEFWADAT
+2218 
-2233 SLSRLPHSFS
+2233 
-2243 QLSNLEDLHLCYCEN
+2243 
-2258 IQELPSMSGLFPCK
+2258 
-2272 ELRMLI
+2272 
-2278 LKDCTA
+2278 
-2284 LEELPQT
+2284 
-2291 IGKLSRLK
+2291 
-2299 NLDVQGCSTLKALPD
+2299 
-2314 SMGELLELTQLN
+2314 
-2326 LSNCTTLNRLPHT
+2326 
-2339 ICRLSKLQKLWLINC
+2339 
-2354 TKLKF
+2354 
-2359 LPTEFGK
+2359 
-2366 LQRLDEF
+2366 
-2373 WADATSLSRLPHS
+2373 
-2386 FSQLSNLEDLH
+2386 
-2397 LCYCENIQELP
+2397 
-2408 SMSGLFPCKELRMLI
+2408 
-2423 LKDCTALEELPQTI
+2423 
-2437 GKLSRLKNLDVQG
+2437 
-2450 CSTLKALPNSVGEL
+2450 
-2464 LELTQ
+2464 
-2469 LNLSNC
+2469 
-2475 TSLNRLPDTICLLS
+2475 
-2489 KLEKLWLINC
+2489 
-2499 IELEFLPTEFGKLQ
+2499 
-2513 RLDEFW
+2513 
-2519 ADATSLSRL
+2519 
-2528 PHSFSQLSNLE
+2528 
-2539 NLHLHKCEE
+2539 HKCEE
-2548 IQELPS
+2548 IEELPS

-2565 MGHIGVQTLPEDFGQ
+2565 MGHIGVRTLPEDFGH
-2580 LQNLVELH
+2580 LQNLVDLH

-2612 YDNPELEM
+2612 YDNPELKM
-2620 PPEGFGKPK
+2620 PLEGFGRPK

-2640 KSSSGRFKQRNVDV
+2640 KVIRTVE

-2672 ISAQSSDSVLI
+2672 ISAQSSNSVLI
-2683 NQLQCDYLFHK
+2683 NQLQCDYLVHK

-2701 AKACIDGSSPQD
+2701 AKACIDGLSPQD
-2713 NKRSCCI
+2713 IQPPCCI

-2732 ILVGDCCD
+2732 ILVVDCCD

-2755 HFTFLIF
+2755 HFTSLIF

-2813 RLLSRLMEVG
+2813 WLLSRLMKVG
-2823 SIDSENLI
+2823 SSDSENLI

-2838 KIDAWKVAHKS
+2838 KIDAWKVEHKS
-2849 IQRVPRG
+2849 IQRVVPHG
-2856 QIGKGASAI
+2856 QIGKGGSAI
-2865 VHEVEWL
+2865 VHKVEWL

-2914 NSCSFVT
+2914 NSCSLVT
-2921 ELMDGDLYGL
+2921 ELMDGDLLGL
-2931 MRKRLHNHEIQGA
+2931 MHKRLYNHEMQGA

-3077 IPFHNINSMTEFRT
+3077 FPFHNINSMTELRT
-3091 KIKDGLRPDLPEQCP
+3091 KVKDGLRPDLPEQCP

-3120 PATRPSFFEIC
+3120 PATRPSFFKIC

>member
-1 MDAPSV
+1 MA
-7 APEVQ
+7 
-12 VSPVPEDVRP
+12 VPNTNFPYE
-22 LPPTVSYDIQ
+22 
-32 SLGKYDVFLNH
+32 YDVFLNH

-87 LSGVGLHVAIFSKG
+87 LSGVGVHVAIFSKG

-123 PVFYGVEVENL
+123 PVFYGVEVEHL

-276 LDLQKQLVYDLLQG
+276 LDLQKQLVYDLLQ
-290 DLQSSEKFSY
+290 
-300 WFDRFMRRK
+300 
-309 VLIVVDDIDH
+309 
-319 RSQFDVLIPHID
+319 
-331 KLARGSRILV
+331 
-341 TSRDQNVLTNIMRGD
+341 
-356 GHLTAMHEVELM
+356 
-368 SPHDS
+368 
-373 YRLFN
+373 
-378 WHAFYNEKASD
+378 
-389 GFQDLARK
+389 
-397 VADACCRLPLA
+397 
-408 LEVIGAFLFDKKRPE
+408 
-423 DRDCWHQATETL
+423 
-435 RANGDILNKLKIS
+435 
-448 YDGLSSDESR
+448 
-458 LMFTDIA
+458 
-465 CFLIGKDEQMA
+465 
-476 MQIFESCIS
+476 
-485 YTGPQVSFH
+485 
-494 ALMDKS
+494 
-500 LVTLDSDRR
+500 
-509 IRMHDLLR
+509 
-517 DMGRNVVT
+517 
-525 KQSQIEGQRSHLW
+525 
-538 DPAMAERVLR
+538 
-548 KNQGTDTVRGL
+548 
-559 SVAGAKDGAAWKAET
+559 
-574 YTRMSEL
+574 
-581 HFLIL
+581 
-586 DHCQVKGDFS
+586 
-596 TWSKELRWLQW
+596 
-607 WSLPL
+607 
-612 SELPPTLSLLNLSVL
+612 
-627 DLTGSKSFPCK
+627 
-638 ELRMLILKDCTA
+638 
-650 LKELPQTIGKL
+650 
-661 SRLKNLDVQGC
+661 
-672 STLKALPDSMGELM
+672 
-686 ELTQLNLSNCT
+686 
-697 TLERLPDTICL
+697 
-708 LSKLQKLWL
+708 
-717 INCTELEFLPTE
+717 
-729 FGKLQRL
+729 
-736 DEFWADAT
+736 
-744 SLSRL
+744 
-749 PHSFSQLSNLEN
+749 
-761 LHLHKC
+761 
-767 EEIQELPSMSGLVKL
+767 
-782 KLFHMGHIGVQTL
+782 
-795 PEDFGHLQNL
+795 
-805 VELHLYG
+805 
-812 CKNLQTLPQSF
+812 
-823 GLLQLQRLQMNDN
+823 
-836 PKLEMLPEGFG
+836 
-847 RLKSLVDL
+847 
-855 HIGNN
+855 
-860 SILSLP
+860 
-866 LSELPLNL
+866 
-874 SFPCKELR
+874 
-882 MLILKDCTAI
+882 
-892 EELPQTIGKLSRLK
+892 
-906 NLDVQG
+906 
-912 CSTLKALPDS
+912 
-922 MGELMELTQLNLSNC
+922 
-937 TTLERLPDTI
+937 
-947 CLLTKLEK
+947 
-955 LWLVNC
+955 
-961 TKLKFLPKEFGKL
+961 
-974 QRLDEFWA
+974 
-982 DTTSL
+982 
-987 SRLPHSFSQLSN
+987 
-999 LEDLHLRK
+999 
-1007 CENIQELPSMS
+1007 
-1018 GLVKLKLF
+1018 
-1026 HMGHIG
+1026 
-1032 VQTLPEDFGHLQ
+1032 
-1044 NLVDLY
+1044 
-1050 LYGCKNLQ
+1050 
-1058 TLPQSFGLL
+1058 
-1067 QLRRLQ
+1067 
-1073 MNDNPKLEML
+1073 
-1083 PEGFGRL
+1083 
-1090 KSLVDLHIV
+1090 
-1099 NNSILSLPLSELPL
+1099 
-1113 NLSHYSSQRCNVV
+1113 
-1126 ALWHYSSR
+1126 
-1134 RCDATTLWRCNSR
+1134 
-1147 QRQTTAHY
+1147 
-1155 AMMASSASDGRQRSA
+1155 
-1170 ALQQWQ
+1170 
-1176 YDVFLNHRGPDVKDT
+1176 
-1191 FVAHLNDALCA
+1191 
-1202 AGFHPFLDAKSLIKG
+1202 
-1217 KHPYNS
+1217 
-1223 INQALSGVGVH
+1223 
-1234 VAIFSKGYAESKY
+1234 
-1247 CLDELHDMLESGKL
+1247 
-1261 ILPVFYGVEVEHLC
+1261 
-1275 RPYDGPFA
+1275 
-1283 AGLRKHKKRGRH
+1283 
-1295 QDVERWETALAK
+1295 
-1307 VADLQG
+1307 
-1313 FRLAEFNGDE
+1313 
-1323 AQLKRRIV
+1323 
-1331 LAVQRALPARR
+1331 
-1342 LQQVAP
+1342 
-1348 HRVGLEESLKV
+1348 
-1359 VIKKLNLTGDS
+1359 
-1370 VRIIG
+1370 
-1375 VFGMG
+1375 
-1380 GIGKTTLVREVY
+1380 
-1392 NHFAMEKRFEEQSF
+1392 
-1406 LKDVRSITDPL
+1406 
-1417 DLQKQLVYDLL
+1417 
-1428 QEDLQSSEKFSYW
+1428 EDLQSSEKFSYR
-1441 FDCFMG
+1441 FDRFMG

-1697 GLSVAGAKDGAA
+1697 GLSVAGAKDGAT

-1744 LQWWSLPLTE
+1744 LQWWSMPLSE

-1761 LNLSVLDL
+1761 LNLSVLDF
-1769 TGSKSVTRIS
+1769 TGSKS
-1779 PKNSNDEFPC
+1779 FPC

-1794 LILKDCTALEELPQ
+1794 LILKDCTALQELPQ

-1826 LKALPDSVGELLELT
+1826 LKALPDSVGELVELT
-1841 QLNLSNCTTLEKLP
+1841 QLNLSNCTTLERLP
-1855 DTICLLSKLEKLWLI
+1855 DTICLLSKLE
-1870 NCTELEFLPTEFGKL
+1870 
-1885 QRLDEF
+1885 
-1891 WADATSLS
+1891 
-1899 RLPHSFSQ
+1899 
-1907 LSNLEDLHLCY
+1907 
-1918 CENIQEL
+1918 
-1925 PSMSGLFPCKALRM
+1925 
-1939 LIFKDCT
+1939 
-1946 ALEELPQT
+1946 
-1954 IGKLS
+1954 
-1959 RLKNLD
+1959 
-1965 VQGCST
+1965 
-1971 LKALPDSVG
+1971 
-1980 ELLELTQ
+1980 
-1987 LNLSNCTTL
+1987 
-1996 EKLPDTICLL
+1996 
-2006 SKLEK
+2006 
-2011 LWLINCTELEFLPTE
+2011 
-2026 FGKLQRL
+2026 
-2033 DEFWADATSLSRL
+2033 
-2046 PHSFSQLSNLEDLH
+2046 
-2060 LCYCENIQELP
+2060 
-2071 SMSGLFPCKEL
+2071 
-2082 RMLILKD
+2082 
-2089 CTALEELPQTI
+2089 
-2100 GKLSRLKN
+2100 
-2108 LDVQGCS
+2108 
-2115 TLKALPDSF
+2115 
-2124 PCKELRMLI
+2124 
-2133 LKDCTALEE
+2133 
-2142 LPQTIG
+2142 
-2148 KLSRL
+2148 
-2153 KNLDVQG
+2153 
-2160 CSTLKA
+2160 
-2166 LPDSVGE
+2166 
-2173 LLELMQLNLSNCTT
+2173 
-2187 LNRLPHTICR
+2187 
-2197 LSKLQKL
+2197 
-2204 WLINCREL
+2204 
-2212 KFLPTE
+2212 
-2218 FGKLQRLDEFWADAT
+2218 
-2233 SLSRLPHSFS
+2233 
-2243 QLSNLEDLHLCYCEN
+2243 
-2258 IQELPSMSGLFPCK
+2258 
-2272 ELRMLI
+2272 
-2278 LKDCTA
+2278 
-2284 LEELPQT
+2284 
-2291 IGKLSRLK
+2291 
-2299 NLDVQGCSTLKALPD
+2299 
-2314 SMGELLELTQLN
+2314 
-2326 LSNCTTLNRLPHT
+2326 
-2339 ICRLSKLQKLWLINC
+2339 KLWLINC

-2397 LCYCENIQELP
+2397 LRKCEKIQELP

-2423 LKDCTALEELPQTI
+2423 LKDCTALQELPQTI

-2450 CSTLKALPNSVGEL
+2450 CSTLKALPDSVGEL
-2464 LELTQ
+2464 VELTQ

-2475 TSLNRLPDTICLLS
+2475 TTLERLPDTICLLS

-2499 IELEFLPTEFGKLQ
+2499 TKLKFLPTEFGKLQ

-2539 NLHLHKCEE
+2539 DLHLRKCEK

-2565 MGHIGVQTLPEDFGQ
+2565 MGHIGVQTLPEDFGH

-2588 LYGCKNLETLPQS
+2588 LSGCKNLQTLPQS
-2601 FGLLQLQRLEM
+2601 FGLLQLQRLQM
-2612 YDNPELEM
+2612 NDNPQLEM
-2620 PPEGFGKPK
+2620 LPEGFGRPK

-2640 KSSSGRFKQRNVDV
+2640 KASSGRFKEPNVDV
-2654 PSTFLELGTKSL
+2654 PSTSLELGTKSL

-2701 AKACIDGSSPQD
+2701 AKACIDGLSPQD
-2713 NKRSCCI
+2713 IQRSCCI

-2755 HFTFLIF
+2755 HFTCLIF
-2762 KLRLYMQLFQSIFK
+2762 KLRLYVQLFQSIFK

-2813 RLLSRLMEVG
+2813 WLLSRLMEVG

-2849 IQRVPRG
+2849 IQRVPHG
-2856 QIGKGASAI
+2856 QIGRGASAT
-2865 VHEVEWL
+2865 VHKVEWL
-2872 GKHFAEKCF
+2872 GKQFAEKCF
-2881 FGPEGEHFQK
+2881 FGPQGEHFQK

-2914 NSCSFVT
+2914 NSCSLVT
-2921 ELMDGDLYGL
+2921 ELMDGDLLGL
-2931 MRKRLHNHEIQGA
+2931 MCKRLDNHEIQGA

-2968 KVVHRDLKSTNILVK
+2968 KVVHRHLKSKNILVK

-3030 FDQSVPIQVCQ
+3030 VDQSVPIQVCQ

-3077 IPFHNINSMTEFRT
+3077 VPFHNIISVTELRT